1 MAVKAL
7 ILAAALLA
15 CASTASA
22 EDATA
27 DILERMRSQRPRV
40 CSISQAF
47 RETGVVRTA
56 YGRFDRKSL
65 IAAAKTVLGEASPD
79 PDEQCA
85 VALTI
90 FNRAREDG
98 SSLLRVVSAPGQF
111 EGYSTSDRG
120 ECVKLQG
127 SVAAVKLLADGGRCS
142 FGDRGFRFFCSADHW
157 NRVKKRRKKGAE
169 AAEIIGESAFLV
181 NGPC

>member
-7 ILAAALLA
+7 ALAAALLA
-15 CASTASA
+15 CASRASA
-22 EDATA
+22 QDATGE
-27 DILERMRSQRPRV
+27 ILERMRAQRPRV

-47 RETGVVRTA
+47 REVKLVRTA
-56 YGRFDRKSL
+56 YGSFDKKSL

-90 FNRAREDG
+90 FNRARESED
-98 SSLLRVVSAPGQF
+98 SLLKVVTAPGQF
-111 EGYSTSDRG
+111 EGYATTDRG

-127 SVAAVKLLADGGRCS
+127 SVAAVKLLAEGGRCS
-142 FGDRGFRFFCSADHW
+142 FGDRGFLFFCSAGHW
-157 NRVKKRRKKGAE
+157 NRVKKSRKKGAE
-169 AAEIIGESAFLV
+169 KAEIIGETAFLV